1 MAVEG
6 ERGGSLLAGRRLIDL
21 TATLGGS
28 DMPVS
33 PQLAQAMR
41 IVQEPVNTHER
52 HGRSNT
58 RITLLTHSGTHV
70 DCPYHYFAKGA
81 RIDQVPLERCAGP
94 GVRVDLRD
102 VAQAHFPLT
111 PALVTARMPP
121 GVVLKDAIL
130 IFHTG
135 WLERTGGDARYFL
148 ENPHLTPELALWLVH
163 QGVKAI
169 AVDTQVEHAP
179 AARPPDPS
187 DSPVH
192 RILLGAGI
200 LIIEHLINLDQ
211 LPASGFDLLAFP
223 IKLQGADGAPAR
235 VVAILEEQ

>member
-1 MAVEG
+1 L
-6 ERGGSLLAGRRLIDL
+6 SLAGRRLVDL
-21 TATLGGS
+21 TATLGGA

-41 IVQEPVNTHER
+41 IVREPVNTHDR

-70 DCPYHYFAKGA
+70 DCPYHYFAEGTT
-81 RIDQVPLERCAGP
+81 IDHVPLERCAGP

-102 VAQAHFPLT
+102 VAQAHLPIT
-111 PALVTARMPP
+111 PDLVAARLPP
-121 GVVLKDAIL
+121 GVPLRDVIL

-148 ENPHLTPELALWLVH
+148 ENPHLTPELAHWLVL
-163 QGVKAI
+163 QRVKAI

-179 AARPPDPS
+179 AARPPDPT

-235 VVAILEEQ
+235 VVAILEEGGGPAL

>member
-1 MAVEG
+1 
-6 ERGGSLLAGRRLIDL
+6 
-21 TATLGGS
+21 
-28 DMPVS
+28 MPVS

-41 IVQEPVNTHER
+41 IVREPVNTHER

-70 DCPYHYFAKGA
+70 DCPYHYFPDGET
-81 RIDQVPLERCAGP
+81 IDQIPLERWAGP
-94 GVRVDLRD
+94 AVRVDLRD
-102 VAQAHFPLT
+102 VAGPHVSLMADPV
-111 PALVTARMPP
+111 AARIPP
-121 GVVLKDAIL
+121 GTVLEGVIL
-130 IFHTG
+130 VFHTG

-148 ENPHLTPELALWLVH
+148 ENPHLTPELAHWLIR

-179 AARPPDPS
+179 AAKPPDPT

-235 VVAILEEQ
+235 VVAILG

>member
-1 MAVEG
+1 MEG
-6 ERGGSLLAGRRLIDL
+6 TGRRGGSLSTAGRLIDL
-21 TATLGGS
+21 TATLGGA
-28 DMPVS
+28 DIPVS
-33 PQLAQAMR
+33 PQLAQVMR
-41 IVQEPVNTHER
+41 IVREPVNTHER

-70 DCPYHYFAKGA
+70 DCPYHYFADGQT
-81 RIDQVPLERCAGP
+81 IDQVPLERCAGP
-94 GVRVDLRD
+94 GARADLRD
-102 VAQAHFPLT
+102 VARANLPIT
-111 PALVTARMPP
+111 PELVAARVPP
-121 GVVLKDAIL
+121 GLTLQDLIL
-130 IFHTG
+130 ILHTG

-148 ENPHLTPELALWLVH
+148 ENPHLTPELARWLVA
-163 QGVKAI
+163 QRVKAI

-211 LPASGFDLLAFP
+211 LPASGFELFAFP
-223 IKLQGADGAPAR
+223 IKLHRADGAPAR
-235 VVAILEEQ
+235 VVAILEG